1 MDNKVVQIKNNRV
14 RKSNILIQ
22 KSKFELSAQA
32 QKAILYL
39 VAQIKTS
46 DDELQ
51 PFQFQ
56 IEEFCQ
62 ACGIDLDNGKNYRNL
77 KNTLKSIADKY
88 SLWVPI
94 NGEERLIRWVEEVSI
109 NQRSGTI
116 RIKLNRE
123 LSEHLLHLSKNFTV
137 YELSRVLAFKSK
149 YSIRG
154 YELICSV
161 HYHPEETHV
170 HIFTVDDLR
179 DRLGVDTDAKSYLLF
194 KNFKNRIL
202 NPVISEINDVSEKII
217 TVSEIKQGRTVVALE
232 FTISTKPEFLQTDK
246 EIKMY
251 SQKTMYRKSCKKNR
265 RSSGIAF
272 SSTVDSLLDIKKIQ
286 THLIPSGEEPEPF
299 KKLYKHS
306 SDSTGKQSL

>member
-1 MDNKVVQIKNNRV
+1 MDNNVYQIRNNQV
-14 RKSNILIQ
+14 KKSNILIQ

-39 VAQIKTS
+39 VAQIKTN
-46 DDELQ
+46 DDEFY

-94 NGEERLIRWVEEVSI
+94 SGEERLIRWVEEVSI
-109 NQRSGTI
+109 NQNSGII

-170 HIFTVDDLR
+170 HIFTIDDLR
-179 DRLGVDTDAKSYLLF
+179 NRLGVDADAKSYLLF

-202 NPVISEINDVSEKII
+202 NPVISEINDISEKI
-217 TVSEIKQGRTVVALE
+217 VAVAEIKQGRTVVALE
-232 FTISTKPEFLQTDK
+232 FTISTKPEFLQTDA
-246 EIKMY
+246 EIR
-251 SQKTMYRKSCKKNR
+251 SRPQQTERKKKRSSKKNQ
-265 RSSGIAF
+265 GLIF
-272 SSTVDSLLDIKKIQ
+272 SSMRDALSDIQKIQ
-286 THLIPSGEEPEPF
+286 THLIPSDDE
-299 KKLYKHS
+299 L
-306 SDSTGKQSL
+306 

>member
-1 MDNKVVQIKNNRV
+1 MDNNVYQIRNNQV
-14 RKSNILIQ
+14 KKSNILIQ

-39 VAQIKTS
+39 VAQIKTN
-46 DDELQ
+46 DDEFY

-94 NGEERLIRWVEEVSI
+94 SGEERLIRWVEDVSI
-109 NQRSGTI
+109 NQNSGII

-170 HIFTVDDLR
+170 HIFTIDDLR
-179 DRLGVDTDAKSYLLF
+179 NRLGVDADAKSYLLF

-202 NPVISEINDVSEKII
+202 NPVISEINDISEKI
-217 TVSEIKQGRTVVALE
+217 VAVAEIKQGRTVVALE
-232 FTISTKPEFLQTDK
+232 FTISTKPEFLQTDA
-246 EIKMY
+246 EI
-251 SQKTMYRKSCKKNR
+251 QPRPQQTERKKKGASKKNH
-265 RSSGIAF
+265 GLIF
-272 SSTVDSLLDIKKIQ
+272 SSMGDALSDIQKIQ
-286 THLIPSGEEPEPF
+286 THLIPSDDE
-299 KKLYKHS
+299 L
-306 SDSTGKQSL
+306 

>member
-1 MDNKVVQIKNNRV
+1 MDNKIYQIKNNHV
-14 RKSNILIQ
+14 KKSNILIQ

-32 QKAILYL
+32 QKALLYL

-46 DDELQ
+46 DNEFH

-56 IEEFCQ
+56 IDEFCQ
-62 ACGIDLDNGKNYRNL
+62 TCGIDLSNGKNYQNL

-94 NGEERLIRWVEEVSI
+94 SGEERLIRWVEEVAI
-109 NQRSGTI
+109 NQNSGII

-123 LSEHLLHLSKNFTV
+123 LSEHLLNLSNNFTV

-170 HIFTVDDLR
+170 HTFTVDDLR
-179 DRLGVDTDAKSYLLF
+179 DRLGVDANSKSYLLF

-202 NPVISEINDVSEKII
+202 NPVIFEINNVSEKTIF
-217 TVSEIKQGRTVVALE
+217 VSEIKQGRKVVALE
-232 FTISTKPEFLQTDK
+232 FTISTKPEFIQSDVEINPYHQQT
-246 EIKMY
+246 MN
-251 SQKTMYRKSCKKNR
+251 QKIDSRRNWKNSDVR
-265 RSSGIAF
+265 FNSDVLS
-272 SSTVDSLLDIKKIQ
+272 DIQKIQ
-286 THLIPSGEEPEPF
+286 THLVPADE
-299 KKLYKHS
+299 K
-306 SDSTGKQSL
+306 

>member
-1 MDNKVVQIKNNRV
+1 MDDKVYRIKNNHV
-14 RKSNILIQ
+14 KKSNILIQ

-46 DDELQ
+46 DDEIH

-62 ACGIDLDNGKNYRNL
+62 ACGIDLSNGKNYQNL

-109 NQRSGTI
+109 NQNSGVI

-123 LSEHLLHLSKNFTV
+123 LSEHLLNLSKNFTV

-149 YSIRG
+149 YSIRC

-161 HYHPEETHV
+161 HYHPDEIHV
-170 HIFTVDDLR
+170 HTFTVDDLR
-179 DRLGVDTDAKSYLLF
+179 DRLGVDPNAKSYLLF

-202 NPVISEINDVSEKII
+202 NPVIFEINNISEKLV
-217 TVSEIKQGRTVVALE
+217 TVAEIKQGRRVIALE
-232 FTISTKPEFLQTDK
+232 FTISTKPEFFQTDTK
-246 EIKMY
+246 FKKCPQQTGH
-251 SQKTMYRKSCKKNR
+251 QKVSKRN
-265 RSSGIAF
+265 
-272 SSTVDSLLDIKKIQ
+272 KKIW
-286 THLIPSGEEPEPF
+286 
-299 KKLYKHS
+299 KS
-306 SDSTGKQSL
+306 SDMILNSDVLSDIQNIQAHLVPSNEDL

>member
-1 MDNKVVQIKNNRV
+1 MVNKIYQLKNNQV
-14 RKSNILIQ
+14 KKSNILIQ

-46 DDELQ
+46 DDEFH

-62 ACGIDLDNGKNYRNL
+62 ACGIDLCNGKNYQNL

-94 NGEERLIRWVEEVSI
+94 SGEERLIRWVEEVSI
-109 NQRSGTI
+109 NQNSGLI

-123 LSEHLLHLSKNFTV
+123 LSEHLLHLSQNFTV

-170 HIFTVDDLR
+170 HTFAVDDLR
-179 DRLGVDTDAKSYLLF
+179 DRLGVDTNAKSYLLF

-202 NPVISEINDVSEKII
+202 NPVISEINNVSEKTIAV
-217 TVSEIKQGRTVVALE
+217 TEIKQGRRVVALE
-232 FTISTKPEFLQTDK
+232 FTISTKPEFFQTD
-246 EIKMY
+246 IKPHH
-251 SQKTMYRKSCKKNR
+251 QKTAHQNVRKNKKIWK
-265 RSSGIAF
+265 SSNIILN
-272 SSTVDSLLDIKKIQ
+272 SDVLSDIQKIQ
-286 THLIPSGEEPEPF
+286 THLVPTDEEPEEPYEF
-299 KKLYKHS
+299 
-306 SDSTGKQSL
+306 

>member
-1 MDNKVVQIKNNRV
+1 MNNNIYQIRNNQV
-14 RKSNILIQ
+14 KKSNILIQ

-39 VAQIKTS
+39 VAQIKTN
-46 DDELQ
+46 DDEFY

-94 NGEERLIRWVEEVSI
+94 SGEERLIRWVEDVSI
-109 NQRSGTI
+109 NQNSGII

-170 HIFTVDDLR
+170 HIFTIDDLR
-179 DRLGVDTDAKSYLLF
+179 NRLGVDADAKSYLLF

-202 NPVISEINDVSEKII
+202 NPVISEINDISEKI
-217 TVSEIKQGRTVVALE
+217 VAVAEIKQGRTVVALE
-232 FTISTKPEFLQTDK
+232 FTISTKPEFLQTDA
-246 EIKMY
+246 EIR
-251 SQKTMYRKSCKKNR
+251 SRPQQTERKK
-265 RSSGIAF
+265 
-272 SSTVDSLLDIKKIQ
+272 KKIQ
-286 THLIPSGEEPEPF
+286 
-299 KKLYKHS
+299 
-306 SDSTGKQSL
+306 

>member
-1 MDNKVVQIKNNRV
+1 MDNKIYQIKNNHV
-14 RKSNILIQ
+14 KKSNILIQ

-32 QKAILYL
+32 QKALLYL

-46 DDELQ
+46 DDEFH

-56 IEEFCQ
+56 IDEFCQ
-62 ACGIDLDNGKNYRNL
+62 TCGIDLSNGKNYQNL

-94 NGEERLIRWVEEVSI
+94 SGEERLIRWVEEVAI
-109 NQRSGTI
+109 NQNSGII

-123 LSEHLLHLSKNFTV
+123 LSEHLLNLSQNFTV

-161 HYHPEETHV
+161 HYHQEETYV
-170 HIFTVDDLR
+170 HTFTVDDLR
-179 DRLGVDTDAKSYLLF
+179 DRLGVDANSKSYLLF

-202 NPVISEINDVSEKII
+202 NPVIFEINNVSEK
-217 TVSEIKQGRTVVALE
+217 TVSVSEIKQGRKVVALE
-232 FTISTKPEFLQTDK
+232 FTISTKPEFIQSDV
-246 EIKMY
+246 EINPY
-251 SQKTMYRKSCKKNR
+251 HQKTMHQKIDKKNKR
-265 RSSGIAF
+265 NWKNSNVRSNFDVLS
-272 SSTVDSLLDIKKIQ
+272 DIQKIQ
-286 THLIPSGEEPEPF
+286 THLVPADEKI
-299 KKLYKHS
+299 
-306 SDSTGKQSL
+306 